1 MTGED
6 RKLAKLK
13 NSYRKYYKNY
23 SVQFTLGLIWMLSSY
38 IGKFD
43 IQLSI
48 LTMLLGISLFKPALY
63 IITRFL
69 GVRKIHKDENLV
81 HLIKIITI
89 GILFGMI
96 VGFFPFIENI
106 NYFFPTFAI
115 IFGLIFAC
123 IAYTNKLLNF
133 GILATILTIGSLYLG
148 YTYEN
153 EFTYTGFFSGIVL
166 LGFGLLNWIAG
177 KRTQIVF
184 RLLNKKVKSRWKE
197 TLIYQANQRI
207 AVSGKEIYATSIR
220 KQPVAKNKIA
230 LQGR

>member
-1 MTGED
+1 MIGEE
-6 RKLAKLK
+6 RKLEKLK
-13 NSYRKYYKNY
+13 YSYRKHYKSY
-23 SVQFTLGLIWMLSSY
+23 SLQFTLGLIWMLSSY

-48 LTMLLGISLFKPALY
+48 LAMLLGISLFKPALY

-69 GVRKIHKDENLV
+69 GVRKIHKDESLV
-81 HLIKIITI
+81 HLTKIITI

-96 VGFFPFIENI
+96 VGFFPFVENI
-106 NYFFPTFAI
+106 NYFFPTFTL

-123 IAYTNKLLNF
+123 IAYTNRLTNF
-133 GILATILTIGSLYLG
+133 GILAAILISGSLYLG
-148 YTYEN
+148 YAYEN
-153 EFTYTGFFSGIVL
+153 EFTYAGFFSGFVL
-166 LGFGLLNWIAG
+166 MGFGLLNLIAG
-177 KRTQIVF
+177 KRARIVF
-184 RLLNKKVKSRWKE
+184 RLLNKKAQSRWKE

-220 KQPVAKNKIA
+220 KKASAKNKMA